1 MPSMK
6 VIPPGLDFSSL
17 KVALP
22 EDPARKEMEQMKPA
36 YNARTA
42 TSPRQTKQT
51 SDDLPDMSKGK
62 SAILSGSMARVRH
75 PGTVTLDIAGVS

>member
-1 MPSMK
+1 MK

-36 YNARTA
+36 YNARVTA
-42 TSPRQTKQT
+42 SPRRTRQTTEEPSEPPKGMRPSLLLPGSYPSSQT
-51 SDDLPDMSKGK
+51 FPQDAPKT
-62 SAILSGSMARVRH
+62 RV
-75 PGTVTLDIAGVS
+75 